1 MNPYRA
7 GSSKGDETLYN
18 LNLRRALFKFVK
30 TKNSQNKDIDTAV
43 KQGGPIGLIVVPTI
57 TLINMN
63 YYQSKV
69 AYQYQYGHYAE
80 KGRHPREIQQQRMCQ
95 PEYPKKYCNNDI
107 KFKWKTMTEYS
118 K

>member
-1 MNPYRA
+1 MNPYQA
-7 GSSKGDETLYN
+7 GSSKGNEALYN

-30 TKNSQNKDIDTAV
+30 TKNRQNKDINTAV
-43 KQGGPIGLIVVPTI
+43 KQWGGEHIGLIVVPTI

-69 AYQYQYGHYAE
+69 AYQYQYGHYAG

-95 PEYPKKYCNNDI
+95 PEYPKI
-107 KFKWKTMTEYS
+107 LQ
-118 K
+118 

>member
-7 GSSKGDETLYN
+7 GSSKGDEALYN

-30 TKNSQNKDIDTAV
+30 TKNKQNKDINN
-43 KQGGPIGLIVVPTI
+43 GGLGGGGGHIGLIVG

-69 AYQYQYGHYAE
+69 AYQYQYGHYAG

-95 PEYPKKYCNNDI
+95 PEYPK
-107 KFKWKTMTEYS
+107 MLQ
-118 K
+118 